1 MAVEASND
9 FRAVFIS
16 DLHVGWD
23 KVSSRHLQ
31 RFLRNLRTRNLYLVG
46 DVLEWMYRPTG
57 TMRISTQRFLNELL
71 EVSRRGTV
79 IHWLSGNHDPATYR
93 GGKDS
98 DWLCSA
104 LPEVRIKPH
113 DRYTASDGRTYL
125 VVHGDIY
132 DYFTLRTGSWKQRL
146 AETLYPIYLK
156 LLDRSSPFHWVAA
169 LQARKNQDPLLADHA
184 RAFRDLMMELA
195 RLQECDGVICGHIHV
210 PESCTV
216 GSMTYLN
223 CGDWLE
229 HRSYVAETES
239 GQLMLLR

>member
-23 KVSSRHLQ
+23 KVSSLHLQ

-57 TMRISTQRFLNELL
+57 TMRDSTQRFLNELL
-71 EVSRRGTV
+71 ALSQRGTV
-79 IHWLSGNHDPATYR
+79 IQWLSGNHDPATFR

-98 DWLCSA
+98 DWLCST
-104 LPEVRIKPH
+104 LPEIRIKPH

-125 VVHGDIY
+125 IVHGDIY
-132 DYFTLRTGSWKQRL
+132 DYFTPRAGGWKQRI

-156 LLDRSSPFHWVAA
+156 LLDRSNPCRWVAA
-169 LQARKNQDPLLADHA
+169 LQNRKNQDPLLADHA
-184 RAFRDLMMELA
+184 RAFRELMMELA

-239 GQLMLLR
+239 GQIMLLR